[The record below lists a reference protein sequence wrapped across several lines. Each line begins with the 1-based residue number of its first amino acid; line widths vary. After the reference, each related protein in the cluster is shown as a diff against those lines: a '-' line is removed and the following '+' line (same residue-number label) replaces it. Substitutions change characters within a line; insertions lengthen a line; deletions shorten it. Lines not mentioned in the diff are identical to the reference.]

1 MKSLDAFPLLSFKSD
16 LIYRCLHFNE
26 TFICRLKVFF
36 FLFSDAYGCS
46 EDPSLYVSER
56 HSIKCIDIKTY
67 NRSHVQVKTVK
78 TGLADA
84 GAIDI
89 DHRERMIFWSDHEQW
104 TINRMSL
111 VTGETEVI
119 IIIIIIIY

>member
-1 MKSLDAFPLLSFKSD
+1 M
-16 LIYRCLHFNE
+16 
-26 TFICRLKVFF
+26 
-36 FLFSDAYGCS
+36 
-46 EDPSLYVSER
+46 
-56 HSIKCIDIKTY
+56 KTY
-67 NRSHVQVKTVK
+67 NLSHVEVKTLK

-89 DHRERMIFWSDHEQW
+89 DHRERMIFWSDHQQW

-119 IIIIIIIY
+119 IIIIIVYKP